1 MFLVGF
7 FRKKPSSLRQIARV
21 ESQLSLCKIGMCQS
35 LVFQEKT
42 QLKCELMNLFKI
54 GPWKV
59 TVKETKLYSYL
70 VISLKVSFMI
80 WGSHSWFIL
89 NTWGL
94 AAPSLYRTRGM
105 WYTICFCW
113 FWEFQTICSVLWCK
127 QLLAFWKA
135 STANWVSE
143 CAHVPPKPPH
153 TVLICESNAHRSSG
167 LPEEQIFT
175 SITINHICISIIHTW
190 KQGLVTLSFWA
201 GVFHCVFCHCGFDL

>member
-1 MFLVGF
+1 MEFLNTFSLAGEVLLQASGEFYVLEYLSAASSLFYWKFKLFHMFLVGF

-113 FWEFQTICSVLWCK
+113 FWEF
-127 QLLAFWKA
+127 
-135 STANWVSE
+135 
-143 CAHVPPKPPH
+143 
-153 TVLICESNAHRSSG
+153 
-167 LPEEQIFT
+167 
-175 SITINHICISIIHTW
+175 
-190 KQGLVTLSFWA
+190 
-201 GVFHCVFCHCGFDL
+201 